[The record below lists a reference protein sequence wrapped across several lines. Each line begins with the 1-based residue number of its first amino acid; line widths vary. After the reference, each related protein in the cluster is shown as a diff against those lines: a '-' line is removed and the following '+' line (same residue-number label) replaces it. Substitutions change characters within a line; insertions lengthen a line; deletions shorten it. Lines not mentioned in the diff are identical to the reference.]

1 MNQLISSVSASSL
14 TIISVSGNYYVQIL
28 YQDGVDAERVE
39 LQLPGCA
46 MLCPLDQ
53 LIHNSKSMA
62 VKSQQ
67 EFESLCIKDDKPW
80 RKDLTP
86 LKKLYFLLR
95 RFSTTD
101 YLRCTALL
109 LSSLLSSFTINKVQ
123 NIFIE

>member
-53 LIHNSKSMA
+53 LIHNSQSMA

-67 EFESLCIKDDKPW
+67 EFESLCIKDEKPW
-80 RKDLTP
+80 RKDFWLSNP
-86 LKKLYFLLR
+86 LFCVCVLLVV
-95 RFSTTD
+95 
-101 YLRCTALL
+101 ALL
-109 LSSLLSSFTINKVQ
+109 GASWQKGGFGTDQPNRKLS
-123 NIFIE
+123 